1 MKKDP
6 IVEEVRKNR
15 AILAKKHGG
24 DIRNIVK
31 NAQKRQK
38 SSKRRV
44 ISFTKY

>member
-1 MKKDP
+1 MRKDP

-15 AILAKKHGG
+15 VTLAKKYGG

-44 ISFTKY
+44 ESFVK